1 MKQFARKFK
10 PTELTGV
17 IMKIIVITLMTIFT
31 KITKQIITMMII
43 IMRVIMIIPCSHS
56 DLILG
61 VVAR

>member
-1 MKQFARKFK
+1 MKQFARKLK

-17 IMKIIVITLMTIFT
+17 IMKIILITTMTIIM

-43 IMRVIMIIPCSHS
+43 IIRVIMIIPCSHS
-56 DLILG
+56 DLILD